1 MRRRWWTRAR
11 RRSCRW
17 GPSRRVRARRSLA
30 VCCRECTRAGAGA
43 GRVSREGGQ
52 RTRPSSPSS
61 SGGGRRRRAD
71 LDSRPRPARLGPRPV
86 LHSSLTTSTRLDP
99 PKPHLE
105 PLRPSP
111 DAPRPRPSVRRAK
124 MAAQQGPHIS
134 IAAGVRRVPLS
145 QLPCAHQLAG
155 SPPRGQAPAHDAWE
169 LGTRPG
175 RGGAARARTPH
186 GRLAQPGLS
195 RTATDEPT
203 PTAHADR
210 HRPRRQLRPVARCV
224 PPPLPPLA
232 RVGSVHPRA
241 PCTDLDDPSQAS
253 RCSA

>member
-30 VCCRECTRAGAGA
+30 GCCRECTRARAGRD
-43 GRVSREGGQ
+43 RVSREGGE
-52 RTRPSSPSS
+52 RARPSPPSSS
-61 SGGGRRRRAD
+61 SGGRRRAD
-71 LDSRPRPARLGPRPV
+71 LDSGPRSARLVPRPV

-99 PKPHLE
+99 PNPHLE
-105 PLRPSP
+105 PLRRPA
-111 DAPRPRPSVRRAK
+111 DAPRPRSSVRRAK

-134 IAAGVRRVPLS
+134 IAAGVRLILPS
-145 QLPCAHQLAG
+145 QLPCAPQLAG
-155 SPPRGQAPAHDAWE
+155 SSPRGQAPAHDAWE
-169 LGTRPG
+169 LGTPPG
-175 RGGAARARTPH
+175 RGGAALARTPH
-186 GRLAQPGLS
+186 GRLLQPGLS

-224 PPPLPPLA
+224 PPPLSSLA
-232 RVGSVHPRA
+232 RVGSLHPRA
-241 PCTDLDDPSQAS
+241 PCTDLDNPSQAS